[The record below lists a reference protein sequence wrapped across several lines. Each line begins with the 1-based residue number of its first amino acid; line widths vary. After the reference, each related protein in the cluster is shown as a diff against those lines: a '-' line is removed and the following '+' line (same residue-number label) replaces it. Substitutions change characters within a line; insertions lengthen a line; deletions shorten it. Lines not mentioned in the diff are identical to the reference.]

1 MDKRFLW
8 LVIGCLE
15 YHRPIISNA
24 CPLKQSQKSLHPQL
38 VPFSLEFLKWV
49 FQLVDF
55 VLLIAKT
62 TKSPYFGYWS
72 RISAHKG
79 FCPQELEALEKTFRS
94 FMTNS
99 LTFLS
104 VRLKDVAIFGRWV
117 FFLWSLSAFFVIFSN
132 ASRAL
137 PPSSVDVSHIFSI
150 FLWRKKIC
158 IYSTWKWNPKDSER
172 FKLLTNSSEVKVNCF
187 SFNWKSRLCLF
198 IVDNRKWRTFYK
210 KDNNGKLWVESDR
223 FFFPNA
229 VATVDVLTASN
240 NDVKL
245 VETWTVHFANSKLY
259 YRFERINKLDCDYSY

>member
-1 MDKRFLW
+1 M
-8 LVIGCLE
+8 
-15 YHRPIISNA
+15 SNA

-38 VPFSLEFLKWV
+38 APFSLEFLKWV

-104 VRLKDVAIFGRWV
+104 VRLKDVAIFGRCV

-150 FLWRKKIC
+150 FLWRKKDAYILHESG
-158 IYSTWKWNPKDSER
+158 ILKTVKDLSYWQILAKSKWIVS
-172 FKLLTNSSEVKVNCF
+172 LLTGNRGCV
-187 SFNWKSRLCLF
+187 CL
-198 IVDNRKWRTFYK
+198 
-210 KDNNGKLWVESDR
+210 L
-223 FFFPNA
+223 
-229 VATVDVLTASN
+229 
-240 NDVKL
+240 
-245 VETWTVHFANSKLY
+245 
-259 YRFERINKLDCDYSY
+259 